1 MNKQH
6 RYLSVSELRVGM
18 VLANE
23 LLDNLGHVLLPTAT
37 ILTANMIKAMTHHEI
52 HQLSIVLENANSAD
66 EPGKDELNDSILKTE
81 RLKRIFR
88 HAPPEEPT
96 TTLMNYIANYRLGRP
111 L

>member
-23 LLDNLGHVLLPTAT
+23 LLDNLGHVLLPAST

-52 HQLSIVLENANSAD
+52 HQLSIILENA
-66 EPGKDELNDSILKTE
+66 EPATALGEHEFNDNLLKGA
-81 RLKRIFR
+81 RLKHIFR
-88 HAPPEEPT
+88 HTPTEEPT
-96 TTLMNYIANYRLGRP
+96 ASLMNYIAMYRLGKP
-111 L
+111 I